1 VWWVLPF
8 FCLAV
13 IGLILSTIAHS
24 AALFELPQPL
34 GEWTWLLH
42 VGIFVVWIPA
52 ILTGSR
58 RASNRGAGG
67 DIELFRTCP
76 KWMES
81 LVTWCFVYAII
92 NFITFIPNAPPKG
105 QANGPNAPPIVFRG
119 FSGHWMLF
127 YSAAMAMLYSAMVRR
142 RRTWYP
148 LCPNGHAAPRGAPYC
163 PVCGEHVGEP
173 VDASEESPGLRDVGR
188 AEISGPPAASND

>member
-1 VWWVLPF
+1 VWVFPF
-8 FCLAV
+8 FCLAI
-13 IGLILSTIAHS
+13 IGLVLSTIAHS

-34 GEWTWLLH
+34 GQWTWSLH
-42 VGIFVVWIPA
+42 IGIFVVWIPA
-52 ILTGSR
+52 ILTGGGQR
-58 RASNRGAGG
+58 KNRMEEA
-67 DIELFRTCP
+67 DNELFRTCP
-76 KWMES
+76 KWMER

-142 RRTWYP
+142 HRTAYP
-148 LCPNGHAAPRGAPYC
+148 LCPNGHAMPRGAPYC
-163 PVCGEHVGEP
+163 PVCGEHIDD
-173 VDASEESPGLRDVGR
+173 VDPASEQPPTLSDR
-188 AEISGPPAASND
+188 AGISGSSAASKD